1 MKSYAFP
8 GNINQE
14 ILQLGSLQIP
24 YMRTAEFSAI
34 NKDSE
39 KILLELIGCKEG
51 KTIIYTA
58 SGTGAMAAVVE
69 NYVTTKQ
76 KAFVVA
82 GGTFGYRWAEL
93 L

>member
-58 SGTGAMAAVVE
+58 SGTGSRCRKLC
-69 NYVTTKQ
+69 NN
-76 KAFVVA
+76 KAKSICRCRRHFWIPL
-82 GGTFGYRWAEL
+82 GRTMCL